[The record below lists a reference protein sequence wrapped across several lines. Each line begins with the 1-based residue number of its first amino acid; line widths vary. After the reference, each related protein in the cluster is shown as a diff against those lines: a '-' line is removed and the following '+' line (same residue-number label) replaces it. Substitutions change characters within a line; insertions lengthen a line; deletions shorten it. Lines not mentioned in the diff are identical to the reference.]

1 MVEREFDERLQL
13 AAKDAY
19 AKAFVL
25 ISFSYQRRRG
35 KKEKKKG
42 VCLGFTINNRVIFDD
57 FLFLLSYFFFFEHL
71 GSYER
76 DGRDV
81 KESMLPILL

>member
-57 FLFLLSYFFFFEHL
+57 FLFLLSYFFFRASWL
-71 GSYER
+71 
-76 DGRDV
+76 V
-81 KESMLPILL
+81 

>member
-1 MVEREFDERLQL
+1 MSGSNSRPKTRTPRLL
-13 AAKDAY
+13 CLSLS
-19 AKAFVL
+19 L
-25 ISFSYQRRRG
+25 ISADGGRKR
-35 KKEKKKG
+35 KKKG